1 MVAKKLSAFFAF
13 VMLITLLEQINSG
26 VHGRMA
32 KPKKAGRVKVIH
44 TGPRVSKL
52 KRKVAELK
60 KQLASMEPCEPCE
73 SAKKRGFLFE
83 SPAESDYIDAG
94 KLDTPLDE

>member
-1 MVAKKLSAFFAF
+1 MVAKKLIAFFAF
-13 VMLITLLEQINSG
+13 VMLVTLLEQINSG

-60 KQLASMEPCEPCE
+60 KQLASMEPCEREKHFTALYLPFY
-73 SAKKRGFLFE
+73 AN
-83 SPAESDYIDAG
+83 
-94 KLDTPLDE
+94 

>member
-1 MVAKKLSAFFAF
+1 MVAKKLIAFFAF

-32 KPKKAGRVKVIH
+32 KPKKAGRVTVIH
-44 TGPRVSKL
+44 IGPRVSKL

-60 KQLASMEPCEPCE
+60 K
-73 SAKKRGFLFE
+73 
-83 SPAESDYIDAG
+83 
-94 KLDTPLDE
+94 